1 MNSISK
7 TDRFR
12 SVLRTVTGL
21 AILSLIA
28 ACPDR
33 QDPVEVPTKPT
44 APPPPIILIV
54 IDALRADYLGA
65 YGFDGPVSP
74 ILDEL
79 ALESVVFERCSSQ
92 APWTTA
98 SMASMMTSLY
108 PEAHGVRLAPD
119 DPRDQR
125 SWRDRWT
132 RSIPESTATLTE
144 CLRDRGY
151 RTAAFIANPFLA
163 RGLGFEQGFDTF
175 DETAA
180 TNRNRDSSVLLD
192 AGLTWLRSQEA
203 SGEPTFLY
211 LHLMDVH
218 GPYAAPDTDYEA
230 IRTSPGF
237 GEAMT
242 IPDWG
247 FRRIQPYL
255 RAPRWAKARDRDQLR
270 LWRGRYAAGIHAA
283 DRRVGDFIRALR
295 DSGQWDKQLVVLTS
309 DHGEEL
315 FDHGGW
321 DHGFSLHEHQLH
333 VPLMVRFPDGRGAGE
348 RIEDLVR
355 LVDLMPTLIDL
366 TEATG
371 PPDMIGRDFRHF
383 VKPSAGHG
391 EQRVAFATS
400 DKGHPGDTSIFD
412 GRYKLISDMANFRFK
427 LYDIANDPG
436 ELNEISAHNEE
447 IVQSLVLRL
456 REEMSKVEQGIASK
470 DTPGEI
476 PPEQLERLRELG
488 YLQ

>member
-1 MNSISK
+1 MLSA
-7 TDRFR
+7 
-12 SVLRTVTGL
+12 L
-21 AILSLIA
+21 ALLA
-28 ACPDR
+28 GCGNRA
-33 QDPVEVPTKPT
+33 VEVPTKPA

-54 IDALRADYLGA
+54 IDALRADYLGT

-74 ILDEL
+74 DLDEL
-79 ALESVVFERCSSQ
+79 AQESVVFERCSSQ

-132 RSIPESTATLTE
+132 RAIPETTMTLAE

-151 RTAAFIANPFLA
+151 RTAAFVANPFLV

-175 DETAA
+175 DESAA
-180 TNRNRDSSVLLD
+180 ASRERDSTALLE
-192 AGLTWLRSQEA
+192 AGLQWLRSMENA
-203 SGEPTFLY
+203 GEPTFLY

-218 GPYAAPDTDYEA
+218 GPYAAPDTDFEA
-230 IRTSPGF
+230 VRDSPGL
-237 GEAMT
+237 GQPM
-242 IPDWG
+242 ILPDWG
-247 FRRIQPYL
+247 SRRIQPYL
-255 RAPRWAKARDRDQLR
+255 RAPQWAKGHNRNQLR
-270 LWRGRYAAGIHAA
+270 TWRGRYAAGIHAA

-295 DSGQWDKQLVVLTS
+295 ASGLWDEQLVVLTS

-315 FDHGGW
+315 FDHGSW

-333 VPLMVRFPDGRGAGE
+333 VPFMVRFPESRHAGT
-348 RIEDLVR
+348 RIEDLIR

-366 TEATG
+366 TRATG
-371 PPDMIGRDFRHF
+371 PSDMTGHDIQPLVESRDRQR
-383 VKPSAGHG
+383 KPCF
-391 EQRVAFATS
+391 AFATS

-412 GRYKLISDMANFRFK
+412 GRYKLISDMTNLRFK
-427 LYDIANDPG
+427 LYDIENDPG
-436 ELNEISAHNEE
+436 ELNEISADNQE

-456 REEMSKVEQGIASK
+456 REEASKVEQGTSST
-470 DTPGEI
+470 DTPGKI

-488 YLQ
+488 YF